1 MDELAFKNK
10 SVVLMDDLIFQ
21 VPSVEEFLINR
32 TMIRIFGLYYVTTVN
47 VTNVRCLMFIF
58 SIVVT

>member
-1 MDELAFKNK
+1 MDELSFKNE

-32 TMIRIFGLYYVTTVN
+32 TMISIFDLYYVTTA
-47 VTNVRCLMFIF
+47 RSRMFIF
-58 SIVVT
+58 RIVVT